1 MIGTGLYTI
10 GEVAT
15 FTQIPVQQIRRW
27 LQGYRSGNRTYSP
40 LWSSE
45 LSESPLPQAFGFH
58 DLLEVRV
65 VHAFRRYGVSLPT
78 IRKACQHAREYFE
91 RPYPFTCQR
100 FLTDGRTVFAEILE
114 QVGDTEDTRLL
125 DMARKQYVFENVIRP
140 SLYDGIEYDENGGA
154 QRWFPPVN
162 RKRRIVLDPARN
174 FGKPILTESGVPT
187 EALFAA
193 YRVEQDSRR
202 VAAIY
207 EVPIADV
214 EAAIRYEQ
222 QLDEQRLAA

>member
-10 GEVAT
+10 GDVAIYT
-15 FTQIPVQQIRRW
+15 GIPTQQVRRW
-27 LQGYRSGNRTYSP
+27 LQGYRSGNQTHPP

-45 LSESPLPQAFGFH
+45 LSDGPLPRAFGFH

-65 VHAFRRYGVSLPT
+65 VHAFRRHGVSLPT

-100 FLTDGRTVFAEILE
+100 FLTDGRAVFAEILARPGE
-114 QVGDTEDTRLL
+114 AEDAKLL
-125 DMARKQYVFENVIRP
+125 DMARKQYVFEKVVRP
-140 SLYDGIEYDENGGA
+140 SLCAGIEYDENGSA
-154 QRWFPPVN
+154 QRWFLAD

-202 VAAIY
+202 VAVIY
-207 EVPIADV
+207 EVPVADV

-222 QLDEQRLAA
+222 QLNPQRLAA

>member
-10 GEVAT
+10 GDVAL
-15 FTQIPVQQIRRW
+15 FAGIPARQIRHW
-27 LQGYRSGNRTYSP
+27 LQGYRSGHRTYPP

-45 LSESPLPQAFGFH
+45 LSDSPLPQAFGFH

-78 IRKACQHAREYFE
+78 IRKACQHAHEYFE

-114 QVGDTEDTRLL
+114 QAGETEDTKLL
-125 DMARKQYVFENVIRP
+125 DIARKQYVFEKVVRP
-140 SLYDGIEYDENGGA
+140 SLYAGIEYDASGSA
-154 QRWFPPVN
+154 QRWFPVD

-174 FGKPILTESGVPT
+174 FGKPILTASGVPT
-187 EALFAA
+187 ETLFSA
-193 YRVEQDSRR
+193 YRVEQDSRW

-207 EVPIADV
+207 EVPVADV
-214 EAAIRYEQ
+214 EAAIRYEK
-222 QLDEQRLAA
+222 QLSEQRLAA

>member
-1 MIGTGLYTI
+1 MLGTGLYTI

-15 FTQIPVQQIRRW
+15 FTHIPASQVRRW
-27 LQGYRSGNRTYSP
+27 LRGYRSGHQTYPP
-40 LWSSE
+40 LWASE
-45 LSESPLPQAFGFH
+45 LSGSPLPQAFSFH

-65 VHAFRRYGVSLPT
+65 VHAFRRYGVSPPT

-100 FLTDGRTVFAEILE
+100 FLTDGRAVFAEILE
-114 QVGDTEDTRLL
+114 QSDDAENIKLL
-125 DMARKQYVFENVIRP
+125 DMARKQYVFEKVVRP
-140 SLYDGIEYDENGGA
+140 SLYAGIEYDASGSA
-154 QRWFPPVN
+154 QRWFPAD

-174 FGKPILTESGVPT
+174 FGKPILIESGVPT

-193 YRVEQDSRR
+193 YRVEQDSWR

-207 EVPIADV
+207 EVPVADV
-214 EAAIRYEQ
+214 EAAIRYEK
-222 QLDEQRLAA
+222 QLNEQRLAA

>member
-15 FTQIPVQQIRRW
+15 FTQIPAPQVRRW
-27 LQGYRSGNRTYSP
+27 LQGYRSGNQTYPP

-45 LSESPLPQAFGFH
+45 LSDSPLPQAFGFH

-65 VHAFRRYGVSLPT
+65 VHAFRRHGVSLPT

-100 FLTDGRTVFAEILE
+100 FLTDGRAVFAEILE
-114 QVGDTEDTRLL
+114 QAGEAEESKLL
-125 DMARKQYVFENVIRP
+125 DMARKQYVFEKVVRP
-140 SLYDGIEYDENGGA
+140 SLYAGIEYDASGSA
-154 QRWFPPVN
+154 QRWFPAD
-162 RKRRIVLDPARN
+162 RKRRIVLDPARS

-193 YRVEQDSRR
+193 YRLEQDSRR

-207 EVPIADV
+207 EVPVADV

-222 QLDEQRLAA
+222 HLNEQRLAA

>member
-15 FTQIPVQQIRRW
+15 FTQIPAPQVRRW
-27 LQGYRSGNRTYSP
+27 LRGYRSGHQTYPP

-45 LSESPLPQAFGFH
+45 LSASPLLQAQGFH

-65 VHAFRRYGVSLPT
+65 VYAFRRYGVSLPT
-78 IRKACQHAREYFE
+78 IRKACRHAREYFE

-100 FLTDGRTVFAEILE
+100 FLTDGRAVFAEILE
-114 QVGDTEDTRLL
+114 QADDAGDTQLL
-125 DMARKQYVFENVIRP
+125 DIARKQYVFETVVCP
-140 SLYDGIEYDENGGA
+140 SLYTSIEYNESGSA
-154 QRWFPPVN
+154 QRWFPAN

-174 FGKPILTESGVPT
+174 FGKPILKESGVPT

-193 YRVEQDSRR
+193 DRVEQDSRR

-207 EVPIADV
+207 EVPVADV
-214 EAAIRYEQ
+214 ETAIRYEQ
-222 QLDEQRLAA
+222 QLGEQRLAA